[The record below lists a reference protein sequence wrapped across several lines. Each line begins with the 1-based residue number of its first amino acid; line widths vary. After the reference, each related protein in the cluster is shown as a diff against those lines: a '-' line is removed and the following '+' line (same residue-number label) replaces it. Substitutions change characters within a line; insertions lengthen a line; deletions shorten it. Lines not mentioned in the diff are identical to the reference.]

1 MKSLAGF
8 QQTTLINGLRSCRLF
23 QGLPLDDLRQLAE
36 ITLPRRLDKGAF
48 LFHEGEPCTGF
59 FIVQAG
65 AINVHRL
72 NAAGKEQV
80 IQVFR
85 PGDSF
90 AEASVVSETGYPAH
104 ARALETSLV
113 LQVRKDGFVAV
124 LRRHPELALRILG
137 SMSHHLRVLVARIED
152 LTAKDVETR
161 LANWLL
167 HRCPEPDAVKP
178 VVIELPTTKRLLA
191 SELGTVSETFS
202 RTLAKFREQKL
213 VSVNGRKVTVLQP
226 ARLQALLQ
234 HNLGVEHTEPGTAAK
249 GWTCRDFSG

>member
-8 QQTTLINGLRSCRLF
+8 QQTTLVNGLRSCRLF
-23 QGLPLDDLRQLAE
+23 QGLPLDDLRQLAD
-36 ITLPRRLDKGAF
+36 ITLPRRLDKGAY

-90 AEASVVSETGYPAH
+90 AEAAVVSETGFPAH
-104 ARALETSLV
+104 ARALESALV
-113 LQVRKDGFVAV
+113 LQVRKDGFLAV
-124 LRRHPELALRILG
+124 LRRNPELALRILG
-137 SMSHHLRVLVARIED
+137 SMSHHLKVLVARIED

-167 HRCPEPDAVKP
+167 QRCPEPEAVKP
-178 VVIELPTTKRLLA
+178 VMIELTTTKRLLA

-213 VSVNGRKVTVLQP
+213 VSVSGRKVTVLQP
-226 ARLQALLQ
+226 ARLRALLRR
-234 HNLGVEHTEPGTAAK
+234 NLGGSDMELDGSAK